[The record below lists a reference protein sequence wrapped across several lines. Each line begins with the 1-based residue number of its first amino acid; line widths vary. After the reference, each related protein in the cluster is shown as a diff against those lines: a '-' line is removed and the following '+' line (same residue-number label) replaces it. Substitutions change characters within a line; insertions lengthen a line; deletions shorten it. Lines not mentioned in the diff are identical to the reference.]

1 MELVKGCNGCFGQRK
16 YMEGISDQCIK
27 ALVVLILS
35 ASIKELLSV
44 YCCFYYKAE
53 LKKRIQFL
61 QKLFSNNGLYVN
73 IDVVF
78 ETTYYGKEDD
88 IIEL

>member
-1 MELVKGCNGCFGQRK
+1 MSPFSDNCCAVSVSKKSICSFPSIWNWLKVVMDASARENIWKVSP
-16 YMEGISDQCIK
+16 ISNLCIK

-53 LKKRIQFL
+53 LKKRI
-61 QKLFSNNGLYVN
+61 
-73 IDVVF
+73 
-78 ETTYYGKEDD
+78 
-88 IIEL
+88 